1 MIKLTENIRET
12 LRNNLT
18 IYINRSSI
26 TQKNLAE
33 QLGVSKGAVTNWLN
47 GSNSPN
53 IEILAKICQIL
64 GVKMSEML
72 SDNSE
77 ISADEKEWFKKYHK
91 LNNHGKKVVNAVL
104 DIEYEY
110 YMKEKQPNLEEI
122 HTQTAVRAARSDTD
136 KPIEVVELSEDKF
149 ANAPPQKY

>member
-1 MIKLTENIRET
+1 MTENIRET

-104 DIEYEY
+104 DIEIDLGGAPE
-110 YMKEKQPNLEEI
+110 MLETVALLTESVDEI
-122 HTQTAVRAARSDTD
+122 HLLLVLQKCINKRFFKTAVTTS
-136 KPIEVVELSEDKF
+136 
-149 ANAPPQKY
+149 